1 MVEECF
7 GKMAKISVDEIRAD
21 HLPAILI
28 VYKVKGST
36 DIKNIIQGVWGGLV
50 VWVGGVVFNRASLCT
65 PSILKEH
72 NFECFFNLLNSSY
85 S

>member
-7 GKMAKISVDEIRAD
+7 GKMAKVSVDEIRAD

-36 DIKNIIQGVWGGLV
+36 DIKSIIQGVLGYGGV
-50 VWVGGVVFNRASLCT
+50 VGGVVFNRAS
-65 PSILKEH
+65 
-72 NFECFFNLLNSSY
+72 
-85 S
+85 